1 MLVMMMAAQ
10 QYVFAEAVQDTGQN
24 DYKTLYSED
33 FEDDTLGDVTKD
45 TLKTDAV
52 YAALTGASVAEED
65 GGNKYMK
72 LSGGRYTYKFLAG
85 AMAGDKLTVS
95 FRFQQPEQADNNN
108 LFELQETDDA
118 KYATLMK
125 TSGGKLIFDSTEIC
139 EVAAAAWHS
148 VTLQYDFEE
157 GTVDVKVD
165 SNDSQT
171 VEIPFGSQYYM
182 TTEQKDK
189 VGRFGFRSTSGDTYI
204 DDISI
209 ESTPEHWTN
218 QIDEIEETMALEKE
232 YAPYVEYTD
241 EATEEFNAVI
251 STARADITSAETIA
265 ELNTAVSGLDDALV
279 KYRNSGTNRALTTI
293 FNGGTITDGGVSGW
307 STTKGTVTGVA
318 DDTKGFAAKLD
329 GTSDVARLVHDTAY
343 DGSSK
348 NYLAKV
354 SFMQTNKSTVEEVLS
369 VHANGSENDS
379 GISFTTNVFSIGTD
393 GTNIIIKCNN
403 SVDGHKDTTTTSWD
417 KVSGRKIATIVSD
430 YSVNTWYDIAVE
442 MDADSRKLTV
452 LVNGE
457 PVLTDLYFIG
467 TNTNFAKLRVGCR
480 VNSGRGI
487 AYFAGVGLYSDDA
500 KDAMVSF
507 PSDIEELS
515 AIFAGRTGYEDVIAG
530 TTFVE
535 TTSSGSTV
543 TWTSEN
549 EYITQIGTDWY
560 TTFPAGPKAEDA
572 AAVMKATIT
581 RGSLSTTKNFEL
593 PVKAAYRGEV
603 LNADFNVDDNTTLA
617 SLGFKKANNNDA
629 VVSGGKAKFAAS
641 TRTLY
646 NVSQEKR
653 TADEE
658 IVEFTFNQPTKG
670 EIAQIIEINDSTG
683 NSIGPKIVS
692 NGTNLTVNT
701 GDTVNATIV
710 KNYEAGKDYKIKIVI
725 NFPERTYSVYVDGAL
740 EASAID
746 LEYRVRNIGRLSFAN
761 GTCTEFYIDDLKVYT
776 NKKMSVDV
784 SYISDG
790 VDVTG
795 TALNGLTSVS
805 ANVTLYNERDEATDG
820 ITAYLAVYEDGR
832 LTAVTLAKPEWKGKD
847 GTIALEAVTVG
858 DGDEVKCMVWNNM
871 MPLTSAE
878 SLKKINPVS
887 FVDFAVDVESNREPV
902 ILQITDTQII
912 DAQQARTEDRLG
924 DTAKEYW
931 ATDAMDER
939 CFDYLRET
947 VQNTNPD
954 LILLTG
960 DLVYGEFDDAGT
972 SLSALIEVM
981 ESFEIPW
988 APVFGNHENESV
1000 LGADWQCEQLE
1011 NAEYCLFKQRTLTG
1025 NGNYS
1030 VGITQDGV
1038 LKRVF
1043 FMLDSNGCG
1052 SMSDAT
1058 VANGHSKKTPG
1069 FGENQVEWYTDTANK
1084 INRVSPGMKYSFVY
1098 HIQQEIFRTALSQY
1112 GTIDSTTVNNPINI
1126 DTSAN
1131 KAETDFGYIG
1141 RDLKSPWDED
1151 FTIYNGMKALG
1162 CDSHFVGHEHCNS
1175 ASVMYD
1181 GTRFQ
1186 YGQKSSCYD
1195 RANYI
1200 KEDGSIVGSYS
1211 DVGTP
1216 IEGGTVMKM
1225 SAYDGSFTD
1234 CFIYYCDTD
1243 EEM

>member
-1 MLVMMMAAQ
+1 MRKRIFSIMLVMMMAAQ
-10 QYVFAEAVQDTGQN
+10 QYVFAETVSDTGQD

-33 FEDDTLGDVTKD
+33 FEDDTVGATSI
-45 TLKTDAV
+45 TTDAV
-52 YAALTGASVAEED
+52 KAALTNATVAEED
-65 GGNKYMK
+65 GGNNYMK
-72 LSGGRYTYKFLAG
+72 LSGGRYTYTFSAG

-118 KYATLMK
+118 TYATLMK

-139 EVAAAAWHS
+139 EVAAAEWHS
-148 VTLQYDFEE
+148 VKLQYDFEA
-157 GTVDVKVD
+157 GTVAVKVD
-165 SNDSQT
+165 SNDSRT
-171 VEIPFGSQYYM
+171 VEIPFGSEYYL
-182 TTEQKDK
+182 TTEQKDEIC
-189 VGRFGFRSTSGDTYI
+189 RWGFRGTTYI

-218 QIDEIEETMALEKE
+218 QIDEIEGTMALEKE
-232 YAPYVEYTD
+232 IAPNVVYTT

-251 STARADITSAETIA
+251 SNARTAVTSAETIA
-265 ELNTAVSGLDDALV
+265 ELNTAVSGLDAALV

-293 FNGGTITDGGVSGW
+293 FNGGTITEGAVSGW

-878 SLKKINPVS
+878 VLKKKLIP
-887 FVDFAVDVESNREPV
+887 DAAYIALGQSNMVFRGGYS
-902 ILQITDTQII
+902 DTL
-912 DAQQARTEDRLG
+912 A
-924 DTAKEYW
+924 
-931 ATDAMDER
+931 
-939 CFDYLRET
+939 
-947 VQNTNPD
+947 
-954 LILLTG
+954 
-960 DLVYGEFDDAGT
+960 
-972 SLSALIEVM
+972 S
-981 ESFEIPW
+981 
-988 APVFGNHENESV
+988 
-1000 LGADWQCEQLE
+1000 
-1011 NAEYCLFKQRTLTG
+1011 
-1025 NGNYS
+1025 
-1030 VGITQDGV
+1030 
-1038 LKRVF
+1038 
-1043 FMLDSNGCG
+1043 DSNGNILFTYTNYG
-1052 SMSDAT
+1052 SDDIGTIEETELCYDWKYAT
-1058 VANGHSKKTPG
+1058 KIDYCRNSWKAAETDNGCVGLGPQYSFAENMVTYSGETVGMINGALGGQSISAFEKGTVLYERAVKLALAAKRAGVEIKGIIWHQ
-1069 FGENQVEWYTDTANK
+1069 GENQTGSSQTEQANNYADTLTRIMTDLRNDIGEPDLPVVVGELGHYLDGNTKYPNYSTVQAQ
-1084 INRVSPGMKYSFVY
+1084 INSMPQKLSNCKVVSAEELSHRGDGLHMNSESYD
-1098 HIQQEIFRTALSQY
+1098 IFGARFAVAMNELLNVQS
-1112 GTIDSTTVNNPINI
+1112 STN
-1126 DTSAN
+1126 D
-1131 KAETDFGYIG
+1131 
-1141 RDLKSPWDED
+1141 
-1151 FTIYNGMKALG
+1151 
-1162 CDSHFVGHEHCNS
+1162 
-1175 ASVMYD
+1175 
-1181 GTRFQ
+1181 
-1186 YGQKSSCYD
+1186 
-1195 RANYI
+1195 
-1200 KEDGSIVGSYS
+1200 
-1211 DVGTP
+1211 
-1216 IEGGTVMKM
+1216 
-1225 SAYDGSFTD
+1225 
-1234 CFIYYCDTD
+1234 
-1243 EEM
+1243 